1 MRRVLGLLLFVGL
14 LTVVASAQC
23 KQTQC
28 TDTKPATRVATAA
41 PVQYSLASMFF
52 FDCSDDFCRVFRKA
66 LDRRSEQFVSL
77 HGMKEDD
84 PDGQAW
90 EAIESMPGFECHI
103 YEDKDLPP
111 GFMCYNLTRG
121 TRRQALDLA
130 DSLTPKLRNAVPPSW
145 ATWDVTS
152 TESAIL
158 ARWFGP
164 QKGDKIV
171 GMTVCC
177 GQYANNPDK
186 QNSYSVTITIWAH

>member
-1 MRRVLGLLLFVGL
+1 MRRAVALLLFVGL
-14 LTVVASAQC
+14 LTVVASAEC
-23 KQTQC
+23 KQAKCETA
-28 TDTKPATRVATAA
+28 TPATRTAKAA

-52 FDCSDDFCRVFRKA
+52 FDCDDFCRVMRKA
-66 LDRRSEQFVSL
+66 LNQRSEHFVSM

-130 DSLTPKLRNAVPPSW
+130 DSLTPKLRNAVPASW
-145 ATWDVTS
+145 VTWDVTS

-158 ARWFGP
+158 ARWFGATR
-164 QKGDKIV
+164 QDKIV

-177 GQYANNPDK
+177 GQYADNPDK